1 MGQMHQDPVKRHV
14 QHHLAW
20 NICEARVVTVTIP
33 VSNET
38 ALVQR
43 GEVTQPRT
51 E

>member
-1 MGQMHQDPVKRHV
+1 MHQDPVKLYV
-14 QHHLAW
+14 QRHLAW
-20 NICEARVVTVTIP
+20 NICEARVATVTIP

-38 ALVQR
+38 TLVQR